1 MRGGCG
7 GMEEKTKLEEV
18 KEVAQDL
25 AGTTAEVG
33 VSMVLDNLPELGAE
47 VAGII
52 GDEAISTTIQTLTG
66 GLIGGIAPAFLGI
79 KLSYQQKR
87 FERNMLKMVRTV
99 EEKQGIIEQR
109 LNLLD
114 SEIRQKFIDGSY
126 RDVLFDHIIS
136 ENQEQKV
143 QDNINGYIN
152 LMAVEN
158 PNDDIVF
165 TFFSTLSEMNQL
177 DIRVLRLYRPVF
189 EAGEARQE
197 TFIDILREENIDQ
210 SQFDFIREKL
220 YRLGMLESRNEERR
234 DENLKVLGETVSEL
248 IKQIYSK
255 KPREVKMPRLNRIN
269 SYDSYSITRLG
280 RQYLSFIDDPR

>member
-1 MRGGCG
+1 
-7 GMEEKTKLEEV
+7 MEEKTKLEEV

>member
-1 MRGGCG
+1 
-7 GMEEKTKLEEV
+7 MEEKTKLEEA

-25 AGTTAEVG
+25 VGTTAEVG

-114 SEIRQKFIDGSY
+114 SEVRQKFIDGSY

-158 PNDDIVF
+158 PNDDIIF

-177 DIRVLRLYRPVF
+177 DIRVLRLYRPIF

-248 IKQIYSK
+248 IKQMYSK
-255 KPREVKMPRLNRIN
+255 KPKEVKVPRLNRIN

>member
-1 MRGGCG
+1 
-7 GMEEKTKLEEV
+7 MEEKTKLEEV

-47 VAGII
+47 IAGII

-99 EEKQGIIEQR
+99 EEKQEIIEQR

-210 SQFDFIREKL
+210 SQFDFIQEKL